1 MSLPEIS
8 VVCGTCKN
16 QFSTEP
22 KRSFL
27 GFQKATCPSCA
38 KKITYPLTSGYRTIY
53 WVLLILM
60 VFGIFNALSKGGI
73 AGPGGFGIAIIVAL
87 VIDAKI
93 KSKVS
98 TLEAE
103 VNKS

>member
-8 VVCGTCKN
+8 ALCGTCKH

-27 GFQKATCPSCA
+27 GFQKVTCPSCN
-38 KKITYPLTSGYRTIY
+38 KEITYPLTSGYRATY
-53 WVLLILM
+53 WVLLVLM
-60 VFGIFNALSKGGI
+60 IVGIIKAFSEGGI

-93 KSKVS
+93 KSKVGM
-98 TLEAE
+98 LESE
-103 VNKS
+103 LDRS